1 MSEFTPITTQE
12 ELNKVIE
19 ARLARQKESIEAKYP
34 DYDQLKSRDAEYD
47 TIKARNA
54 ELESQNNTLQAAAK
68 ESKSAADKQ
77 AEMIAGLNTQVT
89 DFQRAGLRTKIALKN
104 GLPYELADRLA
115 GDDEASIQEDAERL
129 ASFVGSSQL
138 TPPLK
143 GQENS
148 SENSGAYHSLL
159 SGLNLEGE

>member
-34 DYDQLKSRDAEYD
+34 DYDQLKSRSAEYD
-47 TIKARNA
+47 TLKARNT
-54 ELESQNNTLQAAAK
+54 ELETQNSTLQAAAK
-68 ESKSAADKQ
+68 ESKTAADQQ
-77 AEMIAGLNTQVT
+77 AETIAELNTQVA
-89 DFQRAGLRTKIALKN
+89 DFQRSGLRTKIALKN

-115 GDDEASIQEDAERL
+115 GDDEASIQADAERL
-129 ASFVGSSQL
+129 ASFVGGNQT

-148 SENSGAYHSLL
+148 SETGGAYQSLL
-159 SGLNLEGE
+159 NGLNLEGE